1 MVEMKNV
8 DRLQMCLQKV
18 ENEGE
23 LCVCAAVAF
32 PVKIRT
38 REGDKVKKHSMTFEL
53 GKIFI
58 TYNRRY

>member
-1 MVEMKNV
+1 MVEMKSV
-8 DRLQMCLQKV
+8 DRLQICLQKV

-38 REGDKVKKHSMTFEL
+38 REERQILKL
-53 GKIFI
+53 GKILNI
-58 TYNRRY
+58 